1 MHVARHRR
9 RHLLRHPRRR
19 LGRQGRQAGRGQRP
33 RLQPQGGA
41 GTAQDGG
48 PDAQPQGDRLHR
60 RPLHR
65 QGVRVQGL
73 RRQEA
78 HPPLARRGHLHRQ
91 GAPAPSDAAQAGL
104 ARRAHVHLR
113 LDGRPEGRDDPA
125 EAAPCPD
132 GRPCPRHARGGAGPV
147 RQPRHAHRLLAAGPH
162 LRARHRVR
170 LLRLGARGWLRGPE
184 DASARAR
191 EVQADRLA
199 RGVPADAHGGRAPRG
214 GGSHSAADTF
224 SASASGT
231 YATIASCCTPAE
243 KTILPTRPLQ
253 PLRSSAS
260 GSGSAF
266 IAVMLASSK
275 PTSPSGLSRV
285 VQKKSN
291 PPMSAAPSISTPFLP
306 PSLATLLSSFSLSAA
321 AALPAVDASPPPLLL
336 PFPLPPPSSAAATAF
351 SAALSTSLS
360 KPAPELAAAGTS
372 PQSTI
377 VTGR

>member
-199 RGVPADAHGGRAPRG
+199 RGVPADAHGGRAQGVG
-214 GGSHSAADTF
+214 GDQGRRSREGEQGGPDCSLPGRARSQDEGTGDQAVPVHAPVQPAAQ
-224 SASASGT
+224 
-231 YATIASCCTPAE
+231 E
-243 KTILPTRPLQ
+243 
-253 PLRSSAS
+253 
-260 GSGSAF
+260 
-266 IAVMLASSK
+266 
-275 PTSPSGLSRV
+275 
-285 VQKKSN
+285 VQ
-291 PPMSAAPSISTPFLP
+291 ADDGR
-306 PSLATLLSSFSLSAA
+306 AA
-321 AALPAVDASPPPLLL
+321 AALRLGRRRNLGRGTGVGPDCARRAARAGLRPHRDDGRDDGPKVQRPVDRHRRHADGDDGGDA
-336 PFPLPPPSSAAATAF
+336 PF
-351 SAALSTSLS
+351 
-360 KPAPELAAAGTS
+360 
-372 PQSTI
+372 
-377 VTGR
+377 

>member
-41 GTAQDGG
+41 GAAQDGG

-78 HPPLARRGHLHRQ
+78 YPPLARRGHLHRQ

-199 RGVPADAHGGRAPRG
+199 RGVPADAHGGRAQGVG
-214 GGSHSAADTF
+214 GDQGRRSREGEQGGPDCSLPDRARSQDEGTGDQAVPVHAPVQLAAQ
-224 SASASGT
+224 
-231 YATIASCCTPAE
+231 E
-243 KTILPTRPLQ
+243 
-253 PLRSSAS
+253 
-260 GSGSAF
+260 
-266 IAVMLASSK
+266 
-275 PTSPSGLSRV
+275 
-285 VQKKSN
+285 VQ
-291 PPMSAAPSISTPFLP
+291 ADDGR
-306 PSLATLLSSFSLSAA
+306 AA
-321 AALPAVDASPPPLLL
+321 AALRLGRRRNLGRGTGVGPDRARRAARAGLRPHRDDGRDHGPKVQRLVDRHRRHADGDDGGDA
-336 PFPLPPPSSAAATAF
+336 PF
-351 SAALSTSLS
+351 
-360 KPAPELAAAGTS
+360 
-372 PQSTI
+372 
-377 VTGR
+377 